1 MPITVIVF
9 GNIISHCLICIT
21 EDNAYCLVT
30 GVHLYLQKN
39 NVEMMEREE
48 AARERAVRTVLTV
61 NSTDSWLTSLRPP

>member
-1 MPITVIVF
+1 MPAT
-9 GNIISHCLICIT
+9 
-21 EDNAYCLVT
+21 YCLVT

-48 AARERAVRTVLTV
+48 ADRERAVRTVLTV

>member
-9 GNIISHCLICIT
+9 GNIISHCLICLLPGRW
-21 EDNAYCLVT
+21 CS
-30 GVHLYLQKN
+30 VHLYLQKN